1 MPTFPD
7 GVITSYTDGPF
18 GLMRSRAVGR
28 PQPGVPEVVV
38 VQGMAVASYLLP
50 GVGALAGWTRAH
62 LLELPGLAGSGD
74 PPHELSVPEYGR
86 AVAGWLTATRA
97 EPVLL
102 AGHSSGTQVAA
113 EAAAGHPLVAGLMLA
128 SPTVDPAVRPFPRLA
143 LRFLQDGRIE
153 PPGLTR
159 THLPEWRRAGPRRL
173 AHLVRAC
180 LRHDIERA
188 LRRLT
193 VSLLVLRGADD
204 VLSTPVWARRLVAT
218 APEGHYEEV
227 PGAHGFPWLDPT
239 SWSEPA
245 RKFSGDL

>member
-1 MPTFPD
+1 VPAFPD
-7 GVITSYTDGPF
+7 EVVTSYTDGPL

-28 PQPGVPEVVV
+28 PRPGVPEVVV

-50 GVGALAGWTRAH
+50 GIGALAGWTRAH

-74 PPHELSVPEYGR
+74 PPHELSVAEYGQ
-86 AVAGWLTATRA
+86 AVAHWLTATRG

-102 AGHSSGTQVAA
+102 GGHSSGTQVAA

-173 AHLVRAC
+173 AHLVRAA
-180 LRHDIERA
+180 LQNDIEA
-188 LRRLT
+188 SLRRLT

-204 VLSTPVWARRLVAT
+204 VLSTPGWARRLVAT
-218 APEGHYEEV
+218 APDGRYAEL
-227 PGAHGFPWLDPT
+227 PGAHGFPWLDPG
-239 SWSEPA
+239 SWSAPA
-245 RKFSGDL
+245 RQFAGTL